1 MTANTLEAAL
11 RTITPPDRAAEAGV
25 KARWDSLTKPP
36 HSLGKLED
44 VITRLGGIQGRLF
57 PEIQKRAALCFA
69 ADHGVVA
76 QGVSPSKQVV
86 TAEMVKN
93 FLNGGAA
100 ISVLCRSCRCDLKV
114 INAGMVHQLE
124 HPDIIQM
131 PVARGTADMRRRRAM
146 DEDQMYRALGIGY
159 SLARKEIE
167 AGAQLLIGGE
177 MGVGNTTSASAIYA
191 AVTGMDP
198 LGITGK
204 GAGLPADKVSH
215 KAEVIRDSLR
225 LHCPDPRDPRD
236 VLGAVG
242 GFELAAMCGL
252 MLAGAVHRCAVLVDG
267 FIAGASAVLAML
279 FHPEVRNYLIF
290 SHSSGE
296 TGFDE
301 VCRSFSIDPLVDLNM
316 KLGEGTGAVMILPLL
331 DNALDCY
338 KEMATFAE
346 AGVTEIDR

>member
-1 MTANTLEAAL
+1 MTPDELNKALAA
-11 RTITPPDRAAEAGV
+11 ISAPDRAIEAEV
-25 KARWDSLTKPP
+25 QSRWDALTKPP

-44 VITRLGGIQGRLF
+44 VISKLGGIQGRLF
-57 PEIQKRAALCFA
+57 PEIRRRTALCFA

-76 QGVSPSKQVV
+76 EGVSPSSQVV
-86 TAEMVKN
+86 TTEMVKN

-114 INAGMVHQLE
+114 VDTGMIHPLD

-131 PVARGTADMRRRRAM
+131 PVARGTANMRRRRAM
-146 DEDQMYRALGIGY
+146 SEDQMYRALGIGY
-159 SLARKEIE
+159 NLARKEIE
-167 AGAQLLIGGE
+167 AGAQLLISGE
-177 MGVGNTTSASAIYA
+177 MGVGNTTAASAIYA
-191 AVTGMDP
+191 AVTGMEP
-198 LGITGK
+198 EGITGK
-204 GAGLPADKVSH
+204 GAGLPADRVGH
-215 KAEVIRDSLR
+215 KADVIRESLK
-225 LHCPDPRDPRD
+225 LHNPDPRDPRD
-236 VLGAVG
+236 VLSAVG

-252 MLAGAVHRCAVLVDG
+252 MLAGAVNNCAVVVDG

-279 FHPEVRNYLIF
+279 FHPGVRDYLIF

-296 TGFDE
+296 AGFDE

-338 KEMATFAE
+338 REMATFAE
-346 AGVTEIDR
+346 AGVTEIDI